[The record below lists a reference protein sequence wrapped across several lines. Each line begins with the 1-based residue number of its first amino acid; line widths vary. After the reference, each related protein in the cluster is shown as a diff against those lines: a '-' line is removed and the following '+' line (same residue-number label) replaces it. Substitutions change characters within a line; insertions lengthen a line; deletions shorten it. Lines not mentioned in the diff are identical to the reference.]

1 MKFIKIEPKS
11 VELLWPLVKDLIQKP
26 VDRNLGEFNI
36 DDVYYSVDICIY
48 GLLEMKKK
56 LWLQL

>member
-36 DDVYYSVDICIY
+36 DDVYNSVDICIY